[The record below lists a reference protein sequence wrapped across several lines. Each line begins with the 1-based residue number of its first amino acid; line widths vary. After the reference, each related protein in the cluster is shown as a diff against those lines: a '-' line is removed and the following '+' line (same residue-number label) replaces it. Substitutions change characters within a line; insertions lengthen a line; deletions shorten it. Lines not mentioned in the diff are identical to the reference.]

1 MNKKS
6 LLKSH
11 NLLTIKNCDMREI
24 EVQRRK
30 LLRNYTLASKA
41 ELDALKDQFKPM
53 NLKEDFITY
62 DLEAEKKDP
71 NLAFKRIVKNV
82 VATLNQKDTR
92 LDYN

>member
-1 MNKKS
+1 M
-6 LLKSH
+6 
-11 NLLTIKNCDMREI
+11 
-24 EVQRRK
+24 
-30 LLRNYTLASKA
+30 LRNYTLASKA

>member
-1 MNKKS
+1 
-6 LLKSH
+6 
-11 NLLTIKNCDMREI
+11 
-24 EVQRRK
+24 
-30 LLRNYTLASKA
+30 
-41 ELDALKDQFKPM
+41 M

-71 NLAFKRIVKNV
+71 NLAFKRIVRNV